1 MARLI
6 MLSIVDTVFAL
17 TRTACP
23 LTAWTLARP
32 LRVCSEVRKTSA
44 RGGGGGGVDL
54 EGDALA
60 TDG

>member
-6 MLSIVDTVFAL
+6 MPSIVVTVFPL

-23 LTAWTLARP
+23 LTVWTLERP

-44 RGGGGGGVDL
+44 RGGGGGEVDF